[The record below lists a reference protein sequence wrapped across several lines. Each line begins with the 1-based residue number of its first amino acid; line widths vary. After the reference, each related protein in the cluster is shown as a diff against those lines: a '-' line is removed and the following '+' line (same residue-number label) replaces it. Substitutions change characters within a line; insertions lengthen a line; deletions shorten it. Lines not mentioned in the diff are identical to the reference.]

1 MEHSGASG
9 KPSQGIQSRVL
20 FDLTDISK
28 GRFTRHN
35 FTGMRQAYDKPT
47 TRTVSCKCCRVR
59 HKKFRGIL
67 KHVFKRCDNRSRN
80 L

>member
-28 GRFTRHN
+28 GRFTRYN
-35 FTGMRQAYDKPT
+35 FAGMRQAYDKPT
-47 TRTVSCKCCRVR
+47 TRTVSCKCLRLSCTSQ
-59 HKKFRGIL
+59 KISWD
-67 KHVFKRCDNRSRN
+67 FKTCF
-80 L
+80 